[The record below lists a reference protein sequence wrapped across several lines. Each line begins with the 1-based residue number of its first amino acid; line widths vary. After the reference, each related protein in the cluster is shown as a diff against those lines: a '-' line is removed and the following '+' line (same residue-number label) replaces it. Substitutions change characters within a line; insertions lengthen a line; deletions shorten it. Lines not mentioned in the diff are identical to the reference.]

1 VHQRKQISV
10 LMKQNV
16 PKFIDLFFNLP
27 L

>member
-16 PKFIDLFFNLP
+16 RKFIDLFF
-27 L
+27 